1 MPTGVRA
8 RIPTIVGPTAVG
20 KTSVAIRVA
29 QALGCEI
36 VSVDSRQ
43 LYRELDIG
51 TAKPTAEEQAQVR
64 HHAIDVA
71 DPTER
76 FSAAMF
82 QRVAGAAIDDIQG
95 RGARPLL
102 VGGAGLYLRA
112 VLDGLFDGPPA
123 QPAIRK
129 RLRAEAEHD
138 GPEGLHIRLAQVDPA
153 AAHRIHRNDLLRL
166 VRALEVYE
174 VTGQPISALQKQ
186 WEAGAA
192 RNDAT
197 IVGLRRPRETLNR
210 RANTRIRAMM
220 AGGLLDEVRAL
231 RERYERDA
239 PAFNGFGYGE
249 LWDHLDG
256 AHTQEKALELL
267 RRNTHRYAK
276 RQLTWFRSDQRV
288 RWVDVAEDAE
298 TDDIAAAVVGILTG
312 DADAN
317 IEG

>member
-1 MPTGVRA
+1 MPLSSSERLQA
-8 RIPTIVGPTAVG
+8 IVGPTAVG
-20 KTSVAIRVA
+20 KTSLAIRVA
-29 QALGCEI
+29 QTLGREI

-43 LYRELDIG
+43 IYRELDIG
-51 TAKPTAEEQAQVR
+51 TAKPTAAEQAEVR
-64 HHAIDVA
+64 HHAVDVA

-82 QRVAGAAIDDIQG
+82 QRVAAAAFADIRE
-95 RGARPLL
+95 RGGEPLL

-112 VLDGLFDGPPA
+112 VLDGLFEGPPA
-123 QPAIRK
+123 QPAIRE
-129 RLRAEAEHD
+129 RLRAEAGRD
-138 GPEGLHIRLAQVDPA
+138 GNEALHLRLAAVDPA

-174 VTGQPISALQKQ
+174 ITGQPISDLQKQ
-186 WEAGAA
+186 WEADTA
-192 RNDAT
+192 RSNAT

-210 RANTRIRAMM
+210 RANARIRTMM
-220 AGGLLDEVRAL
+220 ADGLLDEVRGL

-256 AHTQEKALELL
+256 AHSEEKALEML

-276 RQLTWFRSDQRV
+276 RQLTWFRSDKRV
-288 RWVDVAEDAE
+288 RWADVADDAE
-298 TDDIAAAVVGILTG
+298 TSDVASSVVDMLAADSTHES
-312 DADAN
+312 
-317 IEG
+317 EG

>member
-1 MPTGVRA
+1 MTSDGGSGP
-8 RIPTIVGPTAVG
+8 RIPAIVGPTAVG

-29 QALGCEI
+29 ETLGREI

-43 LYRELDIG
+43 IYRELDIG
-51 TAKPTAEEQAQVR
+51 TAKPTVEERAQVR

-76 FSAAMF
+76 FSAATF
-82 QRVAGAAIDDIQG
+82 QRVADAAFADI
-95 RGARPLL
+95 RGSGSEPLL

-112 VLDGLFDGPPA
+112 VLDGLFEGPPA
-123 QPAIRK
+123 QPDVRA
-129 RLRAEAEHD
+129 RLRREAERD
-138 GPEGLHIRLAQVDPA
+138 GNEALHLRLAAVDPA

-174 VTGQPISALQKQ
+174 VTGQPISDLQTQ
-186 WEAGAA
+186 WENDAT

-210 RANTRIRAMM
+210 RANARIRSMM
-220 AGGLLDEVRAL
+220 AAGFLDEVRGL
-231 RERYERDA
+231 RERYERGA
-239 PAFNGFGYGE
+239 PAFNGFGYTE
-249 LWDHLDG
+249 LWDHLEG
-256 AHTQEKALELL
+256 VHTEEKALELL

-288 RWVDVAEDAE
+288 RWVDIADDAD
-298 TDDIAAAVVGILTG
+298 TDDIATAVVGLLTV
-312 DADAN
+312 DPDSEA
-317 IEG
+317 